1 MKNFF
6 KSALIVL
13 FLGIIIGSIATS
25 GKNNNNQEN
34 TQLVSVIDKFEDD
47 IKNDHIVGDG
57 IIDETSVTENGDSS
71 NAMADAF
78 SSLGNAVVDGIG
90 KILKFVSSAL
100 SNFIG

>member
-25 GKNNNNQEN
+25 GKNNNQEN

-57 IIDETSVTENGDSS
+57 IIDETSVTENVDTS

-90 KILKFVSSAL
+90 KLLKFVSSAL